1 MNSTARNYYRDR
13 DSRDPR
19 RNYPTAAQ
27 EVHLRLLANL
37 SNVIDP
43 SVNKKEYDA
52 IIRRLVPYMV
62 SVLSKSVNNFI
73 DVFEALEKINFVEVG
88 KYGGLKK
95 ILREF
100 DQNYVQII
108 ERSEDEIRTIMKSHN
123 NPRPF
128 QGKSIIK

>member
-1 MNSTARNYYRDR
+1 MNSTAKNYYR

-19 RNYPTAAQ
+19 RNYPMAAQ

-52 IIRRLVPYMV
+52 IIRRLVPNMV
-62 SVLSKSVNNFI
+62 SVLSKSAKNFI
-73 DVFEALEKINFVEVG
+73 DVFEVLEKNNFVEVG
-88 KYGGLKK
+88 KYEGLKK

-128 QGKSIIK
+128 QGKSKLK